1 MMNNKLK
8 YTRRSLLRGAMN
20 GAAVAM
26 GLPVLESLLNDNGT
40 AFADGT
46 DLPPCFGS
54 WFFGLGLTPVAG
66 NLSWL
71 GHSMNYQNISLY
83 YNPSGKSLIFLVD
96 YKFS

>member
-8 YTRRSLLRGAMN
+8 YSEVVASGAMN
-20 GAAVAM
+20 RAAVAM

-54 WFFGLGLTPVAG
+54 WFFGLGLTPG
-66 NLSWL
+66 RWE
-71 GHSMNYQNISLY
+71 
-83 YNPSGKSLIFLVD
+83 PELVG
-96 YKFS
+96 SPV